1 MPDQPRQSIGFTVRL
16 LMTEREFRGYHERA
30 AARLRAVAASATTSA
45 VRARIIEQAQEHER
59 LARQLAE
66 LDVAD

>member
-1 MPDQPRQSIGFTVRL
+1 
-16 LMTEREFRGYHERA
+16 MTEREFRGYHERA

>member
-30 AARLRAVAASATTSA
+30 AARLRAVAASPTTSA
-45 VRARIIEQAQEHER
+45 VRARIEQAQEHER